1 MLLATQVI
9 VPIALPKGP
18 AELFHVTAATPTLS
32 AAIPWSEMALAVV
45 EMMLD
50 PG

>member
-1 MLLATQVI
+1 MPLAAQVI
-9 VPIALPKGP
+9 VPIALPEVP
-18 AELFHVTAATPTLS
+18 VEFFQVTEATPTLS
-32 AAIPWSEMALAVV
+32 AASPWREIALAVV